1 MDCDIKPITNN
12 IHENLR
18 PVAPMFPQSGDFHRR
33 SDGGRFLSGRFEFV
47 SSQTMNAP
55 MMDNPLTPHPGV

>member
-18 PVAPMFPQSGDFHRR
+18 PVALMFPRT
-33 SDGGRFLSGRFEFV
+33 GGSTGEVTEDDPSQESLIV
-47 SSQTMNAP
+47 SFRTVNVL